1 MNLKKTLKNQKAKPI
16 IAIALSI
23 IVGSVFYLG
32 SYYYNISKIEKA
44 NAVIAKQESDKKE
57 AELKSETIVK
67 FNRKNKQGVSETYFQ
82 LTIGELKTKLKITK
96 LTESELEKS
105 LVEKGYKK
113 YSSKDGEIIFTREDG
128 AGLVPN
134 KYYLG
139 DKDGNVAIY
148 KTDENGNAF
157 IENDSDVSLKALYSL
172 PKIDSDKIKE
182 FELVFDNREDCEE
195 ALSGYTS

>member
-32 SYYYNISKIEKA
+32 SYYYNISKIEKT

-128 AGLVPN
+128 AGLLPN